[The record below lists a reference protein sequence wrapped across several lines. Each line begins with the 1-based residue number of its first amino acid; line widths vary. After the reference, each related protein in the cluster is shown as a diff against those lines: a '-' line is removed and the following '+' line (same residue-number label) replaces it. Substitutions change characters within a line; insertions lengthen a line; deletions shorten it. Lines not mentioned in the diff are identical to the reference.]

1 MGLIRLKGCEMK
13 FVWTLMGTLFL
24 TGAIALAQGSAD
36 LSSIERKLTDAQAAF
51 SRVERTVSSSD
62 RASLDRELRDLQD
75 ELSYLRVKSRK
86 GESISDRDRR
96 DLSDRLDA
104 YVRRANGFARTGKD
118 GRSIAVGTELDVRL
132 QSPLYSGTATVE
144 DKVEATTMVHLYQGD
159 DLLVPAGSVLTGYV
173 AAVDPATR
181 SDRKGRLSITFTRL
195 TVSGRTY
202 DVRVLVTQA
211 LESEGL
217 KGEAGR
223 IAAGSA
229 VGAILGGIL
238 GGMKGAVAG
247 ILVGGGGVL
256 VATEGK
262 DVDLPSG
269 TVLRV
274 RFDSAVPL
282 Q

>member
-1 MGLIRLKGCEMK
+1 MK
-13 FVWTLMGTLFL
+13 FVWTLMGILFL
-24 TGAIALAQGSAD
+24 TGTVTWAQGSAD
-36 LSSIERKLTDAQAAF
+36 LSSLERKLTDAQTAF
-51 SRVERTVSSSD
+51 SRVERTVSSSE
-62 RASLDRELRDLQD
+62 RASLDRDLRDLQD
-75 ELSYLRVKSRK
+75 DLAYFRVKSRR
-86 GESISDRDRR
+86 GESISDRERR

-104 YVRRANGFARTGKD
+104 YVRRANGFSRAAQGE

-132 QSPLYSGTATVE
+132 QTPLNSGTAKVE
-144 DKVEATTMVHLYQGD
+144 DRVEATTMVHLYQGD

-173 AAVDPATR
+173 AAVDPASR
-181 SDRKGRLSITFTRL
+181 SDRKGSLSINFTRI

-202 DVRVLVTQA
+202 DAKILVMQA

-217 KGEAGR
+217 KGEVGR
-223 IAAGSA
+223 IGAGSA

-238 GGMKGAVAG
+238 GGVKGAITG

-262 DVDLPSG
+262 DVDLPAG

-274 RFDSAVPL
+274 RFDSAVALP
-282 Q
+282 

>member
-1 MGLIRLKGCEMK
+1 MK
-13 FVWTLMGTLFL
+13 SVWTLVGIFLL
-24 TGAIALAQGSAD
+24 TGAATWAQGGAD
-36 LSSIERKLTDAQAAF
+36 LSSLERKMTDAQAAF

-62 RASLDRELRDLQD
+62 RASLERDLRDLQD
-75 ELSYLRVKSRK
+75 ELAYLRVKSRR

-104 YVRRANGFARTGKD
+104 YVRRANGFARAGQE
-118 GRSIAVGTELDVRL
+118 GRIIRVGTEFDVRL
-132 QSPLYSGTATVE
+132 QTPLNSGTAKVE
-144 DKVEATTMVHLYQGD
+144 DPVEATTMVHLYQGD

-173 AAVDPATR
+173 AAVDPASR
-181 SDRKGRLSITFTRL
+181 SDRKGSLSISFTRL
-195 TVSGRTY
+195 TVSGRTH
-202 DVRVLVTQA
+202 DAKILVTQA

-217 KGEAGR
+217 KGEVGR
-223 IAAGSA
+223 IGAGSA

-238 GGMKGAVAG
+238 GGVKGAITG

-262 DVDLPSG
+262 NVDLPSG

-274 RFDSAVPL
+274 RLDSPVSL
-282 Q
+282 DK